1 VTISDMAKPKHEQ
14 PLTPRRDHL
23 WVAVIIAACV
33 LLEVW
38 ASWLWIGSVSG
49 FPKLGPVTTGWI
61 LPVATEA
68 YWAYAL
74 WTWLV
79 GAPGSRSKRFAMWT
93 AGFVFVLSLIGQE
106 SGHLLA
112 SSHQAVPPAYV
123 VAFVTA
129 LPLVSLALIGIL
141 VHLRQA
147 DREEASAV
155 ARTAAEADELTA
167 LQAELDAEREAHG
180 TAVRG
185 LEGKLA
191 GEQEARAKA
200 EQEAAQRPAIE
211 ADRDRLRGE
220 LRAAREAAETAGT
233 ARTRAAREAAAAVAE
248 AGLRQARCGELETAL
263 AAAAAELRT
272 VREAREN
279 EALSLR
285 GSLETERRARVD
297 VERNAVLLPVIEQQL
312 AEARAAADAAN
323 AARETAETARAEAEQ
338 RAARAEARAASLTRK
353 PVPAAGSRS
362 TRSGAP
368 AEAPAGRTE
377 LEVAR
382 AAREDA
388 DAILAKE
395 PDISGAKLAERV
407 GMSERWG
414 QTYKKA
420 FAERSLGETG

>member
-1 VTISDMAKPKHEQ
+1 MAKPKHEQ

-79 GAPGSRSKRFAMWT
+79 GAPGSRSKKFAMWT

-112 SSHQAVPPAYV
+112 SSHEAVPPAYV

-147 DREEASAV
+147 DREDASAA
-155 ARTAAEADELTA
+155 ARTAAEADGLTA
-167 LQAELDAEREAHG
+167 LRAELDAARTAHG
-180 TAVRG
+180 AAVRG
-185 LEGKLA
+185 LEEKLA
-191 GEQEARAKA
+191 GELEAREKA
-200 EQEAAQRPAIE
+200 EQEAARRPAIE
-211 ADRDRLRGE
+211 ADRDRFRSE
-220 LRAAREAAETAGT
+220 RDAARTAAQAAE
-233 ARTRAAREAAAAVAE
+233 RTRTEAVREAAAAVAE
-248 AGLRQARCGELETAL
+248 ATLRQARCGELETAL
-263 AAAAAELRT
+263 AAAQAELRT

-279 EALSLR
+279 EARGLR

-297 VERNAVLLPVIEQQL
+297 VERNAVLLPVIERQL
-312 AEARAAADAAN
+312 AEAQTAAEAARTAQRAAEEARTDA
-323 AARETAETARAEAEQ
+323 EH
-338 RAARAEARAASLTRK
+338 RAARAELKAAQLTRK
-353 PVPAAGSRS
+353 GAAPAGSKG
-362 TRSGAP
+362 TRSGTP

-414 QTYKKA
+414 QTYKKQWA
-420 FAERSLGETG
+420 DRLSETA